1 MRYQSYSDRRV
12 STYAALLIVTIVGA
26 IATLS
31 IVHLIN
37 SIQPMELYQSGL
49 GAELLK

>member
-1 MRYQSYSDRRV
+1 MRYRSFSDRRISAYGAV
-12 STYAALLIVTIVGA
+12 LIITLIGG

-37 SIQPMELYQSGL
+37 SIDFAYAQSTVL
-49 GAELLK
+49 